1 MYEREKRMIWGDGF
15 KMRYWNYQNMGKAAL
30 EFLVVSI
37 HPWPMGENA
46 VYREGVTVWMFLRFY
61 LLVRVIKDHSTVY
74 RQRKQIVEEN
84 FQQSAAPMFNSWLS
98 MQIVFSHSPD
108 VSLVVFCMWSL
119 GVFSISTYLCE
130 RDHNPDDFTFLNTTW
145 YVYTTFL
152 TMDIAEYTVDTWGA
166 RAVTCLLIAAGVVMN
181 TLVVVAILD
190 NITLDAKGRVALA
203 YVHRTAAQDSI
214 RRAAGAFIVSWV
226 RWQVVKYKSL
236 DAANW
241 SKHRLHV
248 AVALE
253 NMRTARYKKQ
263 ITEQSLGDPVLD
275 KLQSLD
281 LGIMKIYHQI
291 TPKDSTTNHT
301 TASSTPAR
309 STASLREQPPM
320 ARNRRK
326 SSMLRAAPATSS
338 AVLLRSTSSA
348 EASTSTSMQPCDP
361 DNNSLRTELSKLAA
375 HQEETLAQNKAII
388 EALQKLLQ

>member
-1 MYEREKRMIWGDGF
+1 
-15 KMRYWNYQNMGKAAL
+15 
-30 EFLVVSI
+30 
-37 HPWPMGENA
+37 
-46 VYREGVTVWMFLRFY
+46 
-61 LLVRVIKDHSTVY
+61 
-74 RQRKQIVEEN
+74 
-84 FQQSAAPMFNSWLS
+84 
-98 MQIVFSHSPD
+98 
-108 VSLVVFCMWSL
+108 
-119 GVFSISTYLCE
+119 
-130 RDHNPDDFTFLNTTW
+130 
-145 YVYTTFL
+145 
-152 TMDIAEYTVDTWGA
+152 
-166 RAVTCLLIAAGVVMN
+166 MN

-291 TPKDSTTNHT
+291 TPKDSTINHT
-301 TASSTPAR
+301 TASTPAR